1 MPFTPI
7 HLGLAL
13 PVKAVSEKKFSFLI
27 FAWAQVVMDLQP
39 LVVLLMQRGKV
50 HGWTHT
56 FLAALALGA
65 LVSFSGKYAVEGLAK
80 LFKIGRDGQAV
91 VVPWRVANRSALFG
105 TVSHVL
111 LDALIYPEMAPFW
124 PFSQTNPLYFGIGS
138 YQVILFCLAAGVI
151 GGLAWVIRVVVRK
164 LRNRENSSD
173 G

>member
-7 HLGLAL
+7 HLGLAF
-13 PVKAVSEKKFSFLI
+13 PAKAVSEKKFSFLI

-39 LVVLLMQRGKV
+39 LVVLLRQRGTV

-65 LVSFSGKYAVEGLAK
+65 LTSVSGKYAIEGVTK
-80 LFKIGRDGQAV
+80 LLRIGRDGQV
-91 VVPWRVANRSALFG
+91 TVPWKVANLSALFG

-124 PFSQTNPLYFGIGS
+124 PLSQSNPLYFGIQS
-138 YQVILFCLAAGVI
+138 YQMILFLLACGVL
-151 GGLAWVIRVVVRK
+151 GGLAWGIRAMIQRA
-164 LRNRENSSD
+164 RNRKSPASE
-173 G
+173 